1 MKGKAGN
8 DTVESMEEII
18 IRTKKEKEILDITQE
33 IQKVVR
39 EKEVEEGMCHLFVEH
54 TSAAITTADLDAGTD
69 LDMLNAFEKMVPD
82 LQYRHPHNPGHVKYH
97 VLASLI
103 GPSLSVPIDK
113 GELVLGAW
121 QKIVF
126 IELGGPKER
135 TVMVRFS

>member
-1 MKGKAGN
+1 
-8 DTVESMEEII
+8 MEEII

-33 IQKVVR
+33 VQRVVR
-39 EKEVEEGMCHLFVEH
+39 ERGIEGGMCHLFATH
-54 TSAAITTADLDAGTD
+54 TSAALTTADLETGTD
-69 LDMLNAFEKMVPD
+69 LDMLDAFEKMAPD

-97 VLASLI
+97 VLASMI
-103 GPSLSVPIDK
+103 GPSLSVPIDN

-135 TVMVRFS
+135 TVLVNAKLL